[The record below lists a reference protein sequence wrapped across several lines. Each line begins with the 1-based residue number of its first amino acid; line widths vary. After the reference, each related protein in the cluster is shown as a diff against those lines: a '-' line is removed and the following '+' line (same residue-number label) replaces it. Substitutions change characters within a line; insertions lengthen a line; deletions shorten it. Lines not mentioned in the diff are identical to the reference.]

1 MMRLNQIFLLLFCIL
16 GSLQGDVLDFDVD
29 TQLSS
34 SILKYLNERNPNF
47 SYRSAKILQK
57 NVEGDKLDAT
67 FQVEATCDYP
77 CQGGTLK
84 CESIFR
90 KIVGESLWH
99 IAGAICAPIE
109 SIPYLEQQKNIIPT
123 FIGNP
128 VSEQQKTIKEPK
140 DVPRTV
146 EEPKVEQ
153 DFVGEPKIVNDFI
166 EEPKAIDVVTP
177 KTIKNAEEPELHIEI
192 SEESP
197 KKTVPCLGCPIDI
210 NPNAY
215 GVADLINTALRHI
228 ESERSQKHTA
238 LKVLRVQQ
246 QVVSGIKYTLLVEVA
261 PTVCPKTIDSPSCPI
276 DQSRDSFICEV
287 QFWEKSWE
295 RFTQIIKNNC
305 TNNQEFVYNAGFY
318 TTTKSPPRE
327 VDLSDLESQILSD
340 FEIEQPQTTYN
351 GRNWVNSIHPVY
363 SNIGYGPEVIL
374 QKRRVRDIVEDKE
387 NEHNVFKR
395 HYRDSDSDSSSSSSE
410 SDESNDKKRHN
421 DDSDDDSSQS
431 HKHKYDESSESCE
444 HHHKHKHNH
453 RDSDDREPVKD
464 KHSSNDSDESNKSSD
479 SSKSSKSRESSKSY
493 KHSES
498 SESSDSS
505 ESDDHKKKHKHHNNN
520 RRKRS
525 NELENDP
532 QILDDLAW
540 IASKILDYHNY
551 VLVGSSNV
559 RLNGLHYKLQLL
571 LERDRTVV
579 ECSVFM
585 TVNEGNVYESTID
598 KYHCNTDEVWKHK
611 TTQDKRSKTLGGMV
625 PISTNDPQINLYLK
639 DGLSNLDKT
648 SPHTNKYKILEI
660 MEATKQTVSGVLY
673 RIKAHVTISDCEKGK
688 DTDPASCGVL
698 KDAPIKECHFKIWD
712 QPWLPQG
719 RQTNITCDNDEEV
732 YRFRQKRDTVTGG
745 INQIP
750 KDDDQVKLYL
760 KDGLTN
766 MDQVSSHANKYKV
779 LEVLEASSQVVS
791 GVMYRIKARITVS
804 DCEKGSKVD
813 TENCGVLKESPVQ
826 VCNFK
831 IWDKPWIPQSK
842 ETKVTCKKEEAEHS
856 KQRRSAGIPGGTN
869 SISTDDPQIKN
880 YLKDA
885 LTHLDQSSS
894 HTNKYKI
901 LDVIEASRQVV
912 SGSLYRI
919 KAHVTVSD
927 CEKGKDTDP
936 ATCGVLK
943 DAPIK
948 ECHFKI
954 WDQPW
959 LPQGRQTNITC
970 DEEHLSFRQR
980 RSVNIPPHEDAVK
993 VFFKHFQ
1000 LKYSKNYPTKAEYK
1014 HRLSI
1019 FKNNLNMIDLL
1030 NKYEQGT
1037 AKYGINQF
1045 ADLTQKEFS
1054 SLHGLRTDLQSENN
1068 VPFPVAEIPD
1078 IDLPTGFDWREKNAV
1093 TEVKD
1098 QGLCGS
1104 CWAFSTTGNVE
1115 GQYAIKYKN
1124 LTSLS
1129 EQELVDCDKL
1139 DEGCNGGLMDNAY
1152 RTIEKLG
1159 GLESEK
1165 EYPYDG
1171 RDEKCYFNTSQVVA
1185 RITSAVNI
1193 SHNET
1198 DMAKW
1203 LTKNGPIAIAIN
1215 ANAMQFYMGGVSHPF
1230 KIFCNPKSLDHGVL
1244 IVGYG
1249 VHTSTIRKKILPYWI
1264 VKNSWG
1270 TSWGEQGYY
1279 RVYRGDG
1286 TCGLNQTPSSAVI
1299 L

>member
-351 GRNWVNSIHPVY
+351 G
-363 SNIGYGPEVIL
+363 
-374 QKRRVRDIVEDKE
+374 
-387 NEHNVFKR
+387 
-395 HYRDSDSDSSSSSSE
+395 
-410 SDESNDKKRHN
+410 
-421 DDSDDDSSQS
+421 
-431 HKHKYDESSESCE
+431 
-444 HHHKHKHNH
+444 
-453 RDSDDREPVKD
+453 
-464 KHSSNDSDESNKSSD
+464 
-479 SSKSSKSRESSKSY
+479 
-493 KHSES
+493 
-498 SESSDSS
+498 
-505 ESDDHKKKHKHHNNN
+505 
-520 RRKRS
+520 
-525 NELENDP
+525 NDP

-1249 VHTSTIRKKILPYWI
+1249 VHNYPLFNKTMPYWI

-1286 TCGLNQTPSSAVI
+1286 TCGLNQTPSSAI
-1299 L
+1299 IA

>member
-1 MMRLNQIFLLLFCIL
+1 MMRLNQIFLLLSCIL

-29 TQLSS
+29 TQVSS

-47 SYRSAKILQK
+47 SYKSAKILQK

-109 SIPYLEQQKNIIPT
+109 SIYLEQQKNIIPT

-153 DFVGEPKIVNDFI
+153 DFVG
-166 EEPKAIDVVTP
+166 EPKAIDVVTP

-276 DQSRDSFICEV
+276 DRSRDSFICEV

-351 GRNWVNSIHPVY
+351 G
-363 SNIGYGPEVIL
+363 
-374 QKRRVRDIVEDKE
+374 
-387 NEHNVFKR
+387 
-395 HYRDSDSDSSSSSSE
+395 
-410 SDESNDKKRHN
+410 
-421 DDSDDDSSQS
+421 
-431 HKHKYDESSESCE
+431 
-444 HHHKHKHNH
+444 
-453 RDSDDREPVKD
+453 
-464 KHSSNDSDESNKSSD
+464 
-479 SSKSSKSRESSKSY
+479 
-493 KHSES
+493 
-498 SESSDSS
+498 
-505 ESDDHKKKHKHHNNN
+505 
-520 RRKRS
+520 
-525 NELENDP
+525 NDP

-585 TVNEGNVYESTID
+585 TVNEGNIYESTID

-639 DGLSNLDKT
+639 DGLTNLDKT

-660 MEATKQTVSGVLY
+660 IEATKQTISGVLY
-673 RIKAHVTISDCEKGK
+673 RIKAHVTVSDCEKGK
-688 DTDPASCGVL
+688 DTDPATCGVL

-732 YRFRQKRDTVTGG
+732 YRFRQKRDTLTGG
-745 INQIP
+745 INQIS

-927 CEKGKDTDP
+927 CEKGKDADP

-993 VFFKHFQ
+993 LFFKHFQ

-1098 QGLCGS
+1098 QGFCGS

-1171 RDEKCYFNTSQVVA
+1171 RDEKCHFNTSQVVA

>member
-351 GRNWVNSIHPVY
+351 G
-363 SNIGYGPEVIL
+363 
-374 QKRRVRDIVEDKE
+374 
-387 NEHNVFKR
+387 
-395 HYRDSDSDSSSSSSE
+395 
-410 SDESNDKKRHN
+410 
-421 DDSDDDSSQS
+421 
-431 HKHKYDESSESCE
+431 
-444 HHHKHKHNH
+444 
-453 RDSDDREPVKD
+453 
-464 KHSSNDSDESNKSSD
+464 
-479 SSKSSKSRESSKSY
+479 
-493 KHSES
+493 
-498 SESSDSS
+498 
-505 ESDDHKKKHKHHNNN
+505 
-520 RRKRS
+520 
-525 NELENDP
+525 NDP

>member
-1 MMRLNQIFLLLFCIL
+1 MMRLNQIFLLLSCIL

-29 TQLSS
+29 TQVSS

-47 SYRSAKILQK
+47 SYKSAKILQK

-109 SIPYLEQQKNIIPT
+109 SIYLEQQKNIIPT

-153 DFVGEPKIVNDFI
+153 DFVG
-166 EEPKAIDVVTP
+166 EPKAIDVVTP

-276 DQSRDSFICEV
+276 DRSRDSFICEV

-351 GRNWVNSIHPVY
+351 G
-363 SNIGYGPEVIL
+363 
-374 QKRRVRDIVEDKE
+374 
-387 NEHNVFKR
+387 
-395 HYRDSDSDSSSSSSE
+395 
-410 SDESNDKKRHN
+410 
-421 DDSDDDSSQS
+421 
-431 HKHKYDESSESCE
+431 
-444 HHHKHKHNH
+444 
-453 RDSDDREPVKD
+453 
-464 KHSSNDSDESNKSSD
+464 
-479 SSKSSKSRESSKSY
+479 
-493 KHSES
+493 
-498 SESSDSS
+498 
-505 ESDDHKKKHKHHNNN
+505 
-520 RRKRS
+520 
-525 NELENDP
+525 NDP

-585 TVNEGNVYESTID
+585 TVNEGNIYESTID

-639 DGLSNLDKT
+639 DGLTNLDKT

-660 MEATKQTVSGVLY
+660 IEATKQTISGVLY
-673 RIKAHVTISDCEKGK
+673 RIKAHVTVSDCEKGK
-688 DTDPASCGVL
+688 DTDPATCGVL

-732 YRFRQKRDTVTGG
+732 YRFRQKRDTLTGG
-745 INQIP
+745 INQIS

-927 CEKGKDTDP
+927 CEKGKDADP

-993 VFFKHFQ
+993 LFFKHFQ

-1098 QGLCGS
+1098 QGFCGS

-1171 RDEKCYFNTSQVVA
+1171 RDEKCHFNTSQVVA

-1249 VHTSTIRKKILPYWI
+1249 VHNYPLFNKTMPYWI

-1286 TCGLNQTPSSAVI
+1286 TCGLNQTPSSAI
-1299 L
+1299 IA